1 MIDIWDIKLALRIS
15 HSYLDDEI
23 DHTIEVARAEML
35 RSGISENM
43 AHNDDDRLIYN
54 AIKTYCMYAFANDSK
69 MADGYFKSWEYQ
81 LDNLR
86 KTAKYSSGGD

>member
-1 MIDIWDIKLALRIS
+1 MISKIKLALRIS

-23 DHTIEVARAEML
+23 LDKIKVARAEMI

-43 AHNDDDRLIYN
+43 ANSIQDPLIDN
-54 AIKTYCMYAFANDSK
+54 AIKAYCMYAFCNDSK
-69 MADGYFKSWEYQ
+69 IADGYFKSWEYQ